1 MLQRLRGIKNY
12 GRMLI
17 IESGWSAYGYSLYYS
32 SNVSKC
38 FKFFINKKRN
48 SKIIKVGNLMGQ
60 EEVPQIPCRI
70 PSEDAREG
78 PRLKGLWPSVWL
90 SFGVQ
95 RVPQDTVNGNPTHSG
110 RRALHHRRG
119 S

>member
-60 EEVPQIPCRI
+60 EEVPQTPCR
-70 PSEDAREG
+70 
-78 PRLKGLWPSVWL
+78 KGLESAPHAPCPVRMPER
-90 SFGVQ
+90 G
-95 RVPQDTVNGNPTHSG
+95 
-110 RRALHHRRG
+110 RG
-119 S
+119 SRGFGPVCG